1 MNLNFTCEFNR
12 SGQFDQGDVVAD
24 TKGSPVGMDGV
35 FSGPDFNAGKF
46 LGGSQANVVGA
57 QINVEKDSGIGTI

>member
-1 MNLNFTCEFNR
+1 
-12 SGQFDQGDVVAD
+12 
-24 TKGSPVGMDGV
+24 MDGV